1 MHSLPVDAK
10 SAKHFA
16 SNPLSDWA
24 IGLVKADAVNN
35 HLSFDANCILQL
47 STVFDFIAIAD
58 TEAEDFESLFLK
70 EFGEDFTP
78 LSHLEYES
86 VNSLAEMIT
95 SQYDTAIETVRHIII
110 ERELN

>member
-1 MHSLPVDAK
+1 MH
-10 SAKHFA
+10 

-24 IGLVKADAVNN
+24 VGLVKADAVNN
-35 HLSFDANCILQL
+35 HLSFDANCNLQL
-47 STVFDFIAIAD
+47 STVFDLLRLRIPKQR
-58 TEAEDFESLFLK
+58 DFESLFLK

>member
-24 IGLVKADAVNN
+24 IGLVN
-35 HLSFDANCILQL
+35 LQL

-58 TEAEDFESLFLK
+58 TEAEDFESLFLR

>member
-35 HLSFDANCILQL
+35 HLSFD
-47 STVFDFIAIAD
+47 
-58 TEAEDFESLFLK
+58 
-70 EFGEDFTP
+70 EDFTP

-95 SQYDTAIETVRHIII
+95 SQYETAIETVRHIII